1 VIKETEAGLQKAALE
16 YLNFQKDCFAIRIN
30 TQGVPLHDREGFRP
44 SPMRGVSDLIVC
56 IRGHFLAIELKVG
69 RNKLSDD
76 QQIFLENVGRTG
88 GVAAECRSLEDIEML
103 VETIRKNTDLS

>member
-1 VIKETEAGLQKAALE
+1 
-16 YLNFQKDCFAIRIN
+16 
-30 TQGVPLHDREGFRP
+30 
-44 SPMRGVSDLIVC
+44 MRGVSDLIVC